1 MIRIEVLGNETFTRN
16 LVVRPD
22 GKITLPLIRDLQA
35 GGLTPDRLAVQ
46 VQEAVTQYMK
56 DPDVSVS
63 VLQVN
68 SRTYTISGRVTR
80 PGTFPLLKAIKVF
93 EALNMAGSFQDFAN
107 KSKITIVR
115 GDKRIFFNYTDVL
128 KGKNLKQDIELDP
141 GDMIIV
147 D

>member
-1 MIRIEVLGNETFTRN
+1 
-16 LVVRPD
+16 
-22 GKITLPLIRDLQA
+22 
-35 GGLTPDRLAVQ
+35 
-46 VQEAVTQYMK
+46 
-56 DPDVSVS
+56 
-63 VLQVN
+63 
-68 SRTYTISGRVTR
+68 VTR